1 LSIEF
6 KIDWKEKALR
16 GFFSPSSQRVFENN
30 FSKTMSDEFDDFML
44 ISPLPFII
52 AHVLSHDIITEAP

>member
-1 LSIEF
+1 
-6 KIDWKEKALR
+6 
-16 GFFSPSSQRVFENN
+16 
-30 FSKTMSDEFDDFML
+30 MSDEFDDFML